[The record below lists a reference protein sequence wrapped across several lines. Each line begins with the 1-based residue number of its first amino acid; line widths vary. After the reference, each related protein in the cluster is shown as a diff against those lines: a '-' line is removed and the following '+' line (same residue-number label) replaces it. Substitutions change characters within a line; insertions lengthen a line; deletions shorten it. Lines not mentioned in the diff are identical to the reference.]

1 MNTLKTYKIVL
12 LSLSL
17 LACVNVHSIQAAQV
31 CSPNTPLTKPNSQYQ
46 ISSDGTEVT
55 DTQTGLIW
63 KRCLEDMTWN
73 GSTCAGLAIDLPWRD
88 AMNRGTGGWRM
99 PNIKELQSLVETACS
114 NPAINMSVFP
124 DALEDSGVIQNWV
137 WSSSTEAY
145 SNDWAWF
152 VNFGPG
158 ASTGDLKENFDSVRL
173 VRSQ

>member
-1 MNTLKTYKIVL
+1 MNTLKAYKTAL

-17 LACVNVHSIQAAQV
+17 LTCVSVHSVQAAQV

-46 ISSDGTEVT
+46 ISSDGLEVT

-73 GSTCAGLAIDLPWRD
+73 GSTCAGFAIDLPWRD

-124 DALEDSGVIQNWV
+124 DANEDSGIMPTWV
-137 WSSSTEAY
+137 WSSSAVAY

-152 VNFGPG
+152 INFGTG
-158 ASTGDLKENFDSVRL
+158 SSASDDKANSDSVRL
-173 VRSQ
+173 VRSP